1 MTDMGESITGS
12 VELDEDVP
20 VLHAKVTEVKFLSKV
35 KVALAKSTVPV
46 PHWAE
51 GASVEDGRY
60 SKRPAVIAVRGSK
73 AAGSQNVQSV
83 EVKVQILECKNISG
97 QGKLLGV
104 LRGLTIEG
112 ECPLGV
118 GTHTVQARIQEL
130 PEGVQW
136 YWGNMVWVL
145 EVPSANHDWALNITR
160 LEVFSVLDTPIP
172 IFQDDVGVWAEVL
185 RFLCRFAGVINV
197 TGKRDAATR
206 VTRYA
211 HGQHGLYYD
220 SAGGGRSLY
229 GVGQRGGTFMLA
241 SYLARARPYANCYD
255 QAAAIQTL
263 SGALGVTLRWI
274 FLEPFGAINS
284 TNLLGYGRCNN
295 PFFMMNGT
303 PQVVADRDDLQ
314 RTAFGNHAF
323 GAFDPKVLDACA
335 GPHTG
340 TEDHQEYVDSSIDDI
355 SVLYGVSD
363 WFPERPGVATDM
375 QWCGGVAGVE

>member
-20 VLHAKVTEVKFLSKV
+20 VLRAKVTEVKFLSKV
-35 KVALAKSTVPV
+35 KVALAKAAVPV

-51 GASVEDGRY
+51 GADVEDGRF
-60 SKRPAVIAVRGSK
+60 SKRPAVIVVKGSS
-73 AAGSQNVQSV
+73 AAGTLNVQAV

-97 QGKLLGV
+97 QGRLLGV
-104 LRGLTIEG
+104 LRDLTIEG

-130 PEGVQW
+130 PEGIQW
-136 YWGNMVWVL
+136 IWGNMVWVL

-160 LEVFSVLDTPIP
+160 IEVFSILDTPIP
-172 IFQDDVGVWAEVL
+172 VFQDDVGVWAEVL
-185 RFLCRFAGVINV
+185 RFLCRFAGVVNV
-197 TGKRDAATR
+197 TDKRDAATR

-211 HGQHGLYYD
+211 HGSHRLFYD

-229 GVGQRGGTFMLA
+229 GVGQRGGTFQLA
-241 SYLARARPYANCYD
+241 SYLARVSAYANCYD

-263 SGALGVTLRWI
+263 SGALGVKLSWV
-274 FLEPFGAINS
+274 FLEPFGFIHA

-295 PFFMMNGT
+295 PFFLGNGT
-303 PQVVADRDDLQ
+303 PQMVDRDDAS
-314 RTAFGNHAF
+314 RTPFGNHAF
-323 GAFDPKVLDACA
+323 CAFEPKLLDACA

-340 TEDHQEYVDSSIDDI
+340 TEGYQEYVDASIDDGTL
-355 SVLYGVSD
+355 LYRLYRNFRAGV
-363 WFPERPGVATDM
+363 VTDM

>member
-1 MTDMGESITGS
+1 MTDMGEGITGS

-20 VLHAKVTEVKFLSKV
+20 VLRAKVTEVKFLSKV
-35 KVALAKSTVPV
+35 KVALVKATVPV

-51 GASVEDGRY
+51 GANVEDGRY
-60 SKRPAVIAVRGSK
+60 SKRPAVIVVRGSK
-73 AAGSQNVQSV
+73 AAGSLNVQMV

-130 PEGVQW
+130 PEGIQW

-172 IFQDDVGVWAEVL
+172 VFQDDVGVWVEAL
-185 RFLCRFAGVINV
+185 RFLCRFAGVVNV
-197 TGKRDAATR
+197 TDQRDAAAR

-211 HGQHGLYYD
+211 HGPHGLFYD

-229 GVGQRGGTFMLA
+229 GVGQRGGTFRLA
-241 SYLARARPYANCYD
+241 SYLARVSNYANCYD

-263 SGALGVTLRWI
+263 SGALGVKLRWI

-284 TNLLGYGRCNN
+284 TNLLGYGGCNN
-295 PFFMMNGT
+295 PFFRMNGT
-303 PQVVADRDDLQ
+303 PQVIDRDDPQ

-323 GAFDPKVLDACA
+323 GAFDPKLLDACA

-340 TEDHQEYVDSSIDDI
+340 TEGHQEYVDSSIDDASI
-355 SVLYGVSD
+355 LYGISN
-363 WFPERPGVATDM
+363 WFPDRPGGAIDM
-375 QWCGGVAGVE
+375 QWCGGVASVE